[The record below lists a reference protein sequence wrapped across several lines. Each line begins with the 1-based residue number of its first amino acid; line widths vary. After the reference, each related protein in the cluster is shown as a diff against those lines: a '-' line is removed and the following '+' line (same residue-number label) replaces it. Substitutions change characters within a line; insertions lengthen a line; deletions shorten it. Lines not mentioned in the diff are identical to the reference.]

1 MGRNRYY
8 TMKPFNIYIQD
19 IELTA
24 DNIQE
29 VLKDQVLWAEP
40 ETYTEEVAEALTEWF
55 NDKDYMELQT
65 SGSTGTP
72 KQIRILKE
80 TMIKSAEKT
89 GDYFGLQ
96 QGTKA
101 LLGLPAR
108 YIAGKMMLIRT
119 MVLGW
124 DLYIKEPSA
133 EPFEDVHAS
142 HFDFVPM
149 TPHQLDNA
157 YNSSKEQLNE
167 TSKILLGGAPIHKAL
182 EKKIASL
189 DAKIFIGY
197 GMTET
202 VTHVAVRK
210 LSGKHYSR
218 IYEAIKGVHFSVT
231 KEGYLE
237 IEADHLL
244 DSPIQTTDIVE
255 LISPTKFMWLGRGD
269 HVINTGGI
277 KVFPETIES
286 KLAGI
291 FEMNYFVGALEDQ
304 VLGQSV
310 TLFLEAPEDMNCDD
324 IKKKINTLL
333 PKYEKPK
340 QIVCVPLFNYT
351 PTGKINRAK
360 TIERFIKQS

>member
-1 MGRNRYY
+1 
-8 TMKPFNIYIQD
+8 MKPFTIYIQD

-24 DNIQE
+24 ENIKD
-29 VLKDQVLWAEP
+29 VLKDKVLWVEP
-40 ETYTEEVAEALTEWF
+40 ETYVEEVAEALTEWF
-55 NDKDYMELQT
+55 NDKDYMVLKT

-72 KQIRILKE
+72 KEIRILKK

-89 GDYFGLQ
+89 GEYFSLQ

-124 DLYIKEPSA
+124 ELYIKEPSA
-133 EPFEDVHAS
+133 EPFENIHLS
-142 HFDFVPM
+142 HFDFIPM

-157 YNSSKEQLNE
+157 YNSSKQQLEE
-167 TSKILLGGAPIHKAL
+167 THKILLGGAPIHKAL
-182 EKKIASL
+182 EKKIESL
-189 DAKIFIGY
+189 EAKIYIGY

-218 IYEAIKGVHFSVT
+218 IYEAIKGVQFST
-231 KEGYLE
+231 NQNGYLE
-237 IEADHLL
+237 IKADHLPE
-244 DSPIQTTDIVE
+244 SPIQTTDIVE

-269 HVINTGGI
+269 NVINSGGI

-291 FEMNYFVGALEDQ
+291 FELNYFIGALEDE

-310 TLFLEAPEDMNCDD
+310 TLFIEAPQDTECEGFR
-324 IKKKINTLL
+324 KKINTLL

-351 PTGKINRAK
+351 PTGKINRGK
-360 TIERFIKQS
+360 TIERFIKQSYA